1 MHQRLFHYAM
11 IVYAFGFIAALTLNF
26 PLSEQ
31 MASGPTRVVEPAAKS
46 TSTAA
51 FDCASQPDVL
61 VVASAGAARSL
72 EKVDVKEP
80 CPARAEVVAP
90 VAGGAAPKP
99 AAVPVVQPLARQD
112 L

>member
-11 IVYAFGFIAALTLNF
+11 IVYAFGFIAAVTLNF

-31 MASGPTRVVEPAAKS
+31 MASAPARVAEPAAQS

-51 FDCASQPDVL
+51 VDCAGQPGVL
-61 VVASAGAARSL
+61 VAASAGAARSL
-72 EKVDVKEP
+72 EKVVVKEP
-80 CPARAEVVAP
+80 CADRTPVVAP
-90 VAGGAAPKP
+90 GAGGVAPKP
-99 AAVPVVQPLARQD
+99 VAVPVVEPVARQD